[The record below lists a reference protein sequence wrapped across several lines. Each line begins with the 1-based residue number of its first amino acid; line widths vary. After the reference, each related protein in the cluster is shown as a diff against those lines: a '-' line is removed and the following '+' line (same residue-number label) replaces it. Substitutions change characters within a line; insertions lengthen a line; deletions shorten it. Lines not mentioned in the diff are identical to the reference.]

1 MYRKI
6 LVPLDG
12 SKTAE
17 CTFGHV
23 IDIANGCSV
32 PEVDLLFVV
41 EPLPAGIYQNRQEVN
56 DKLLAWAKHYLSD
69 VVNRLGVDGIIAKP
83 VIIEGKPADTILE
96 YAEKNGIDLIIMS
109 THGRSGPSRWAFG
122 SVTDKVARSSPT
134 PVLVI
139 APEGC
144 RVQI

>member
-17 CTFGHV
+17 CTFCHV
-23 IDIANGCSV
+23 IDIAKGCRV

-41 EPLPAGIYQNRQEVN
+41 EPLPAGLYQNRQEVN
-56 DKLLAWAKHYLSD
+56 DKLLAWAKHYLLD

-122 SVTDKVARSSPT
+122 SVTDKVVRSSPT

>member
-17 CTFGHV
+17 CVFGHV
-23 IDIANGCSV
+23 IDIAKGCSV
-32 PEVDLLFVV
+32 PEVALLFVV

-56 DKLLAWAKHYLSD
+56 DKLLAWAKHYMSD
-69 VVNRLGVDGIIAKP
+69 VVNLLGVDGVIAKP
-83 VIIEGKPADTILE
+83 VIIEGKPAETILQ

-122 SVTDKVARSSPT
+122 SVTDKVVRSSPT
-134 PVLVI
+134 PVLLI

>member
-17 CTFGHV
+17 CVFGHV
-23 IDIANGCSV
+23 IDIAKGCSV
-32 PEVDLLFVV
+32 LEVDLLFVV
-41 EPLPAGIYQNRQEVN
+41 EPLPAGIYQNRQELN

-83 VIIEGKPADTILE
+83 VIIDGKPAETILQ
-96 YAEKNGIDLIIMS
+96 YAEKYGIDLIIMS

-122 SVTDKVARSSPT
+122 SVTDKVVRSSPT
-134 PVLVI
+134 PVLLI